1 MKKLLCILVAVGALT
16 MSASA
21 DITVYFDP
29 GSAIIYGVGNTVQVD
44 ILADITEDQA
54 IVGWGM
60 DVIGDNPGVADVTN
74 VAIGPLFDAAYAPD
88 GDDLAGLVQQP
99 GNVWGDGILLATL
112 TYTGYALG
120 SNDIVGSDDNPVDL
134 TEGFA
139 IDPDL
144 GGGFGNM
151 TYLPGCVHVI
161 VPEPAS
167 LGLLALGL
175 VVLRRR

>member
-21 DITVYFDP
+21 DITVYLDP
-29 GSAIIYGVGNTVQVD
+29 GDAFIYGVGNTVQVD
-44 ILADITEDQA
+44 ILADITADQA

-60 DVIGDNPGVADVTN
+60 DVLTDDPSIADVTN

-88 GDDLAGLVQQP
+88 GDGLAGLVQQP

-112 TYTGYALG
+112 TYTGYAYG
-120 SNDIVGSDDNPVDL
+120 STFVYPGDSNPPDL

-151 TYLPGCVHVI
+151 TYLPGCVHVL

-167 LGLLALGL
+167 LALLALGL

>member
-29 GSAIIYGVGNTVQVD
+29 DSAVIYGLGNTVDVD
-44 ILADITEDQA
+44 ILADITADQA

-60 DVIGDNPGVADVTN
+60 DVTGDTPSVADITN
-74 VAIGPLFDAAYAPD
+74 VAINEVDFDAAFAPD
-88 GDDLAGLVQQP
+88 GDFLAALVPQT
-99 GNVWGDGILLATL
+99 GNVWGTGIVLATL
-112 TYTGYALG
+112 TYTSYAYG
-120 SNDIVGSDDNPVDL
+120 SNDIMGSDSNPPDL

-144 GGGFGNM
+144 GGGWANV

-161 VPEPAS
+161 PEPAS
-167 LGLLALGL
+167 LALLALGL
-175 VVLRRR
+175 VALRRR